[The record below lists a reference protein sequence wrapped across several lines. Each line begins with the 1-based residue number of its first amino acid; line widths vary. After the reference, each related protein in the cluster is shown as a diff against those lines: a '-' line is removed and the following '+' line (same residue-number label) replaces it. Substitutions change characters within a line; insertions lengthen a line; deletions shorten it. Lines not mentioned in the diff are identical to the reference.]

1 MDLQNVRSVASKDF
15 ETYMRKKSIIYSIV
29 LFPLFIAIGFPALI
43 PVILFVSAKSGGV
56 PPASLVALLSAF
68 SFWFITAA
76 AILPIG
82 FSAYS
87 LVGEKI
93 EKSLEPLLATPMED
107 SEILLGKCISAF
119 IPPIASIYG
128 CSLIFMF
135 LIDAVTHGELGY
147 LYYPNFEFTLML
159 VLLAPLACVLT
170 IELSVIVSARAN
182 DVRTV
187 QNLGGLLFIPMITVY
202 LGAELGFIQLTTANL
217 LLISAVF
224 LVVDVVLFYVSKAT
238 FQREEILTKW
248 K

>member
-1 MDLQNVRSVASKDF
+1 MSVASKDF
-15 ETYMRKKSIIYSIV
+15 ETYKRKKSIIYSIV
-29 LFPLFIAIGFPALI
+29 LFPLFIAVGFPALI
-43 PVILFVSAKSGGV
+43 PVLLSVSARSGGI
-56 PPASLVALLSAF
+56 PPASLTALLSAF

-107 SEILLGKCISAF
+107 SEILLGKCVSAF
-119 IPPIASIYG
+119 VPPIASIYG
-128 CSLIFMF
+128 CSLLFMA
-135 LIDAVTHGELGY
+135 LIDAFTRTELGY
-147 LYYPNFEFTLML
+147 YYYPNLEFGLML
-159 VLLAPLACVLT
+159 VLLAPLACILT

-187 QNLGGLLFIPMITVY
+187 QNLGGLLFIPLIVVY
-202 LGAELGFIQLTTANL
+202 LGAELGFLPLTITNL
-217 LLISAVF
+217 LIISVVF
-224 LVVDVVLFYVSKAT
+224 LLADMVLFYVSKAT